1 MKDRD
6 YKEVLENTSTPVVV
20 LISNEGDFSE
30 ETSSKK
36 IPTESDFKTSFSVH
50 FVNETFVKTYGDL
63 VQVGFTTEQCVE
75 RLSKEVEWYKMAC
88 ACTETG
94 ELQEA
99 TFYSTICSAWL
110 RINMSSTKNGFII
123 IAIVNVSKD
132 KEREQQLLRQN
143 LRLAALTDELSNSR
157 EELKSKLENITFLN
171 EQLEH
176 MAYHDGMTNLCNRQK
191 FKMDFEHWLEHSKAK
206 NEKFGLILLDL
217 DNMKLIND
225 AQGHG
230 EGDEIICHAAEILK
244 RFKKD
249 DLRVYRYG
257 GDEFIVMMRNI
268 ISQDTILNAGDLLLE
283 VMNEEGID
291 FSGGIAICPDDGDNY
306 SDLLKY
312 ADMAMFEAKR
322 KGKND
327 VCFFQSIMRERF
339 MEKIAIQTKLNTAVN
354 ENLFQLYYQ
363 PQFDVA
369 TNKLRGFE
377 ALLRWYDEDTGWI
390 SPEQFIPI
398 AEETRLVIPLGDW
411 ILERAVKTLKEWIE
425 DFDFDG
431 IMSVNVSP
439 VQLKKQTFLFDLIQ
453 LIKKYQ
459 IPTKNLEIEI
469 TEGVFIDNKN
479 EVIDL
484 LKQIRE
490 LGIGLS
496 LDDFGTGY
504 SSLSYLQMLPITT
517 LKIDKSFIAN
527 ITDAGGVEANITDSI
542 ISMVTKMGLDT
553 IAEGVEKREQ
563 LDILKKINCKNIQ
576 GFLKGKPMPKER
588 CEQIL
593 GGNYELADH
602 L

>member
-1 MKDRD
+1 MKDKD
-6 YKEVLENTSTPVVV
+6 FKEIFDGIYTPVV
-20 LISNEGDFSE
+20 IITSKNEDSKRACTEDDFKNCF
-30 ETSSKK
+30 TVRYYNKTFKK
-36 IPTESDFKTSFSVH
+36 I
-50 FVNETFVKTYGDL
+50 YGDL
-63 VQVGFTTEQCVE
+63 IKIGFSAEECVA
-75 RLSKEVEWYKMAC
+75 RLSKDIEWYKMAC
-88 ACTETG
+88 DCVETG
-94 ELQEA
+94 EVQFK
-99 TFYSTICSAWL
+99 TFYSAIKNAWL
-110 RINMSSTKNGFII
+110 RIQMNFTESGFITI
-123 IAIVNVSKD
+123 SVVNVTED

-157 EELKSKLENITFLN
+157 EELKNKLESISFLN
-171 EQLEH
+171 EQLEYT
-176 MAYHDGMTNLCNRQK
+176 AYHDGMTNLCNRQR
-191 FKMDFEHWLEHSKAK
+191 FKMDFEEWINESKAS
-206 NEKFGLILLDL
+206 EQKFGIILLDL

-225 AQGHG
+225 AQGHS
-230 EGDEIICHAAEILK
+230 EGDEVICHAAEILK
-244 RFKKD
+244 RFKRD

-257 GDEFIVMMRNI
+257 GDEFIVMMRDIN
-268 ISQDTILNAGDLLLE
+268 SQDTILNAGDMMLE
-283 VMNEEGID
+283 IMNEEGID

-306 SDLLKY
+306 GDLLKY
-312 ADMAMFEAKR
+312 ADMAMYEAKR

-327 VCFFQSIMRERF
+327 ICFFQSVMRERF
-339 MEKIAIQTKLNTAVN
+339 MEKIAIQSKLNNAVN
-354 ENLFQLYYQ
+354 EELFQLYYQ

-411 ILERAVKTLKEWIE
+411 ILETAISTLKEWIE
-425 DFDFDG
+425 NFGFNG

-439 VQLKKQTFLFDLIQ
+439 VQLKKPTFMFDLIQ
-453 LIKKYQ
+453 LIKKYK

-469 TEGVFIDNKN
+469 TEGIFIDNKN

-527 ITDAGGVEANITDSI
+527 ITDKGGVEANITDSI

-553 IAEGVEKREQ
+553 IAEGVERREQ

-593 GGNYELADH
+593 GGDYELADH

>member
-6 YKEVLENTSTPVVV
+6 YKEVLEKISTPIVV
-20 LISNEGDFSE
+20 LTSNDEIN
-30 ETSSKK
+30 TT
-36 IPTESDFKTSFSVH
+36 PTESDYKNSFSIH
-50 FVNETFVKTYGDL
+50 FVNETFIKTYGDL
-63 VQVGFTTEQCVE
+63 IKVGFTTAECVE
-75 RLSKEVEWYKMAC
+75 RLTKEIDWYKMAC
-88 ACTETG
+88 ACSETG
-94 ELQEA
+94 ETQEE
-99 TFYSTICSAWL
+99 TFYSVIRSAWL
-110 RINMSSTKNGFII
+110 RIQMNSTRSGFII
-123 IAIVNVSKD
+123 IAIVNVNKD

-157 EELKSKLENITFLN
+157 EELKNRLDSITFLN
-171 EQLEH
+171 EQLEYT
-176 MAYHDGMTNLCNRQK
+176 AYHDSMTSLCNRQK
-191 FKMDFEHWLEHSKAK
+191 FKMDFEEWCTNSKA
-206 NEKFGLILLDL
+206 NGEKFGLILIDL
-217 DNMKLIND
+217 DNLKLIND
-225 AQGHG
+225 AQGHS
-230 EGDEIICHAAEILK
+230 EGDDVICHAAEILK
-244 RFKKD
+244 RFKRD

-257 GDEFIVMMRNI
+257 GDEFIIMMRDIN
-268 ISQDTILNAGDLLLE
+268 SQDTILNAGDLLLE

-291 FSGGIAICPDDGDNY
+291 FSGGIALFPDDGDNY
-306 SDLLKY
+306 GDLLKY
-312 ADMAMFEAKR
+312 ADMAMYEAKR

-327 VCFFQSIMRERF
+327 ICFFQSIMRERF
-339 MEKIAIQTKLNTAVN
+339 MEKIAIQSKLNTAVN
-354 ENLFQLYYQ
+354 EELFQLYYQ

-411 ILERAVKTLKEWIE
+411 ILETAIKTLKEWTE
-425 DFDFDG
+425 DFGFDG

-439 VQLKKQTFLFDLIQ
+439 IQLKKPTFLFDLMQ
-453 LIKKYQ
+453 LLKKYR
-459 IPTKNLEIEI
+459 IPTVNLEIEI

-563 LDILKKINCKNIQ
+563 LDILKRINCKNIQ

>member
-6 YKEVLENTSTPVVV
+6 YKEVLENTSAPIVVIV
-20 LISNEGDFSE
+20 SNEE
-30 ETSSKK
+30 NSSKK
-36 IPTESDFKTSFSVH
+36 HPTESDFKTSFSIH
-50 FVNETFVKTYGDL
+50 FVNETFVKIYGDL
-63 VQVGFTTEQCVE
+63 IKVGFTTEQCVE
-75 RLSKEVEWYKMAC
+75 RLSKEVDWYKMAC
-88 ACTETG
+88 VCTETG
-94 ELQEA
+94 EPQET

-110 RINMSSTKNGFII
+110 RVQMNATKSGFII
-123 IAIVNVSKD
+123 IAIVNVNKD

-191 FKMDFEHWLEHSKAK
+191 FKMDFEHWLEHSKS
-206 NEKFGLILLDL
+206 NQEKFGIILLDL

-268 ISQDTILNAGDLLLE
+268 NSQDTILNAGDLLLE
-283 VMNEEGID
+283 VMNDEGID

-327 VCFFQSIMRERF
+327 ICFFQTIMRERF
-339 MEKIAIQTKLNTAVN
+339 MEKIAIQSKLSTAVS
-354 ENLFQLYYQ
+354 EELFQLYYQ

-411 ILERAVKTLKEWIE
+411 ILERAIKTLKEWIE
-425 DFDFDG
+425 DFGFDG

-439 VQLKKQTFLFDLIQ
+439 VQLKKQTFLYDLIS
-453 LIKKYQ
+453 LVKKYN

-527 ITDAGGVEANITDSI
+527 ITDKGGVEANITDSI

-553 IAEGVEKREQ
+553 IAEGVERREQ

-593 GGNYELADH
+593 GGDYDLADH

>member
-6 YKEVLENTSTPVVV
+6 YKEVLEKISTPIVVA
-20 LISNEGDFSE
+20 ISNEDKGK
-30 ETSSKK
+30 T
-36 IPTESDFKTSFSVH
+36 PTESDFKNLFSIH
-50 FVNETFVKTYGDL
+50 FVNETFINTYGDL
-63 VQVGFTTEQCVE
+63 IKVGFSTEECVA
-75 RLSKEVEWYKMAC
+75 RLSKEVDWYKMASAC
-88 ACTETG
+88 AETG
-94 ELQEA
+94 IIQET
-99 TFYSTICSAWL
+99 TFYSVIRSAWL
-110 RINMSSTKNGFII
+110 RVHMNATKSGFII
-123 IAIVNVSKD
+123 IAITDVNKD

-157 EELKSKLENITFLN
+157 EELKNRLDNITFLN
-171 EQLEH
+171 EQLEYT
-176 MAYHDGMTNLCNRQK
+176 AYHDSMTGLCNRQK
-191 FKMDFEHWLEHSKAK
+191 FKMDFEEWTTNSKSSG
-206 NEKFGLILLDL
+206 EKFGLILLDL

-225 AQGHG
+225 AQGHS
-230 EGDEIICHAAEILK
+230 EGDDVICHAAEILK
-244 RFKKD
+244 RFKRD

-268 ISQDTILNAGDLLLE
+268 ISQDTILNAGDMLLE
-283 VMNEEGID
+283 IMNEEGID
-291 FSGGIAICPDDGDNY
+291 FSGGIALFPDDGDNY
-306 SDLLKY
+306 GDLLKY
-312 ADMAMFEAKR
+312 ADMAMYEAKR

-327 VCFFQSIMRERF
+327 ICFFQSVMRERF
-339 MEKIAIQTKLNTAVN
+339 MEKIAIQSKLNTAVN
-354 ENLFQLYYQ
+354 DELFQLYYQ

-369 TNKLRGFE
+369 TNRLRGFE

-411 ILERAVKTLKEWIE
+411 ILETAIKTLKEWIE
-425 DFDFDG
+425 DFGFDG

-439 VQLKKQTFLFDLIQ
+439 IQLKKPTFLFDLVQ
-453 LIKKYQ
+453 MIKQYK

-479 EVIDL
+479 EAIEL
-484 LKQIRE
+484 LRQIRA

-504 SSLSYLQMLPITT
+504 SSLSYLQLLPITT

-553 IAEGVEKREQ
+553 IAEGVERNDQ
-563 LDILKKINCKNIQ
+563 LDILKRINCKNIQ

>member
-1 MKDRD
+1 MEDKD
-6 YKEVLENTSTPVVV
+6 YKELLEKISTPIVVA
-20 LISNEGDFSE
+20 LADTKRKGAETKTKFTIHFYNESFGKNYGNLVKIGDCG
-30 ETSSKK
+30 KK
-36 IPTESDFKTSFSVH
+36 CTE
-50 FVNETFVKTYGDL
+50 L
-63 VQVGFTTEQCVE
+63 
-75 RLSKEVEWYKMAC
+75 LSKEIDWYKMANDC
-88 ACTETG
+88 LESG
-94 ELQEA
+94 VSQVA

-110 RINMSSTKNGFII
+110 RIHMNSTQSGFII
-123 IAIVNVSKD
+123 IAVVNVSAD

-157 EELKSKLENITFLN
+157 EDLKKKLENINFLN
-171 EQLEH
+171 EQLEFT
-176 MAYHDGMTNLCNRQK
+176 AYHDGMTGLCNRQK
-191 FKMDFEHWLEHSKAK
+191 FKMDFEKWLSESKTSG
-206 NEKFGLILLDL
+206 EKFGLILLDL

-225 AQGHG
+225 AQGHS
-230 EGDEIICHAAEILK
+230 EGDVVICHAADLLK
-244 RFKKD
+244 KFMKEHIK
-249 DLRVYRYG
+249 VYRYG
-257 GDEFIVMMRNI
+257 GDEFIVMMKNI
-268 ISQDTILNAGDLLLE
+268 NSQDTILNAGDLLLE
-283 VMNEEGID
+283 MMNEEGID
-291 FSGGIAICPDDGDNY
+291 FSGGIAICPDDGDNFE
-306 SDLLKY
+306 DILKY

-327 VCFFQSIMRERF
+327 LCFFQAVMRERF
-339 MEKIAIQTKLNTAVN
+339 MEKVAIQSKLSTAVN
-354 ENLFQLYYQ
+354 DELFQLYYQ

-377 ALLRWYDEDTGWI
+377 ALLRWHDEDTGWI

-398 AEETRLVIPLGDW
+398 AEETKLVIPLGDW
-411 ILERAVKTLKEWIE
+411 ILETAVSTLKEWI
-425 DFDFDG
+425 DRFDFDG

-439 VQLKKQTFLFDLIQ
+439 VQLKKPTFMFDLLQ
-453 LIKKYQ
+453 LLKKYE

-469 TEGVFIDNKN
+469 TEGVFIDNKL
-479 EVIDL
+479 ETITL

-504 SSLSYLQMLPITT
+504 SSLSYLQLLPITT

-527 ITDAGGVEANITDSI
+527 ITDKTCVEANITDSI

-553 IAEGVEKREQ
+553 IAEGVERTEQ
-563 LDILKKINCKNIQ
+563 LDVLKEINCKNIQ

>member
-1 MKDRD
+1 MKDKD
-6 YKEVLENTSTPVVV
+6 YKEILEKISAPIVVI
-20 LISNEGDFSE
+20 ISNDENS
-30 ETSSKK
+30 TKK
-36 IPTESDFKTSFSVH
+36 NYTRSDFAENFSIHFMNESF
-50 FVNETFVKTYGDL
+50 EKLYGNIL
-63 VQVGFTTEQCVE
+63 KVGFTTEECVSK
-75 RLSKEVEWYKMAC
+75 LSKDVDWYKMAC
-88 ACTETG
+88 DSMETG
-94 ELQEA
+94 ERQQK
-99 TFYSTICSAWL
+99 TFFSTICNAWL
-110 RINMSSTKNGFII
+110 RVHMNATASGFII
-123 IAIVNVSKD
+123 ISVVNIDKD

-143 LRLAALTDELSNSR
+143 LRLAALTDELTNSR
-157 EELKSKLENITFLN
+157 EGLKNKLEKINFLN

-176 MAYHDGMTNLCNRQK
+176 AAYHDSMTGLCNRQK
-191 FKMDFEHWLEHSKAK
+191 FKMDFDDWYSECTSKQ
-206 NEKFGLILLDL
+206 EKFGIILLDL

-225 AQGHG
+225 AQGHS
-230 EGDEIICHAAEILK
+230 EGDGVICHAAEILK
-244 RFKKD
+244 RFESENLK
-249 DLRVYRYG
+249 VYRYG
-257 GDEFIVMMRNI
+257 GDEFIVMMKKIN
-268 ISQDTILNAGDLLLE
+268 SQDTILNAGDMLLE
-283 VMNEEGID
+283 LMNEEGID
-291 FSGGIAICPDDGDNY
+291 FSGGIALCPDDGNNIT
-306 SDLLKY
+306 DLLKY

-327 VCFFQSIMRERF
+327 LCFFQAIMRERF
-339 MEKIAIQTKLNTAVN
+339 MEKVAIQSKLNHAVVN
-354 ENLFQLYYQ
+354 EIFQLYYQ

-398 AEETRLVIPLGDW
+398 AEETKLVIPLGDW
-411 ILERAVKTLKEWIE
+411 ILETAISTLKEWI
-425 DFDFDG
+425 DNFGFDG

-439 VQLKKQTFLFDLIQ
+439 IQLKKPTFMFDLVQ
-453 LIKKYQ
+453 LLKKYE

-479 EVIDL
+479 EAIDL
-484 LKQIRE
+484 LKQIRG

-504 SSLSYLQMLPITT
+504 SSLSYLQLLPITT

-527 ITDAGGVEANITDSI
+527 ITDKGGVEANITDSI

-553 IAEGVEKREQ
+553 IAEGVEKEDQ
-563 LDILKKINCKNIQ
+563 LAVLRNINCRNIQ

-593 GGNYELADH
+593 GGNYDLADH

>member
-6 YKEVLENTSTPVVV
+6 FKEIFDKIFTPVVIV
-20 LISNEGDFSE
+20 ISENGD
-30 ETSSKK
+30 SKK
-36 IPTESDFKTSFSVH
+36 ARTEDDFKNTFTVH
-50 FVNETFVKTYGDL
+50 YYNKAFEKTYGDL
-63 VQVGFTTEQCVE
+63 IKIGFSAEESVA
-75 RLSKEVEWYKMAC
+75 RLSQDVEWCKMAC
-88 ACTETG
+88 DCVETG
-94 ELQEA
+94 EVQFR
-99 TFYSTICSAWL
+99 TFYSTIKSAWL
-110 RINMSSTKNGFII
+110 RIQMNSTESGFITI
-123 IAIVNVSKD
+123 SIVDVSED

-157 EELKSKLENITFLN
+157 EELKNKLENISFLN
-171 EQLEH
+171 EQLEYT
-176 MAYHDGMTNLCNRQK
+176 AYHDSMTNLCNRQK
-191 FKMDFEHWLEHSKAK
+191 FKMDFEEWINESKAT
-206 NEKFGLILLDL
+206 EQKFGIILLDL

-225 AQGHG
+225 AQGHS
-230 EGDEIICHAAEILK
+230 EGDEVICHAAEILK
-244 RFKKD
+244 RFKRN

-257 GDEFIVMMRNI
+257 GDEFIVMMRDIN
-268 ISQDTILNAGDLLLE
+268 SQDTILNAGDMMLE
-283 VMNEEGID
+283 IMNEEGID

-306 SDLLKY
+306 GDLLKY
-312 ADMAMFEAKR
+312 ADMAMYEAKR

-327 VCFFQSIMRERF
+327 ICFFQSVMRERF
-339 MEKIAIQTKLNTAVN
+339 MEKIAIQSKLNNAVN
-354 ENLFQLYYQ
+354 EELFQLYYQ
-363 PQFDVA
+363 PQFDVV

-377 ALLRWYDEDTGWI
+377 ALLRWYDEDIGWI

-411 ILERAVKTLKEWIE
+411 ILERAIKTLKEWIE
-425 DFDFDG
+425 DFGFDG

-439 VQLKKQTFLFDLIQ
+439 IQLKKPTFMFDLVQ
-453 LIKKYQ
+453 LIKKYN

-527 ITDAGGVEANITDSI
+527 ITDKGGVEANITDSI

-553 IAEGVEKREQ
+553 IAEGVERREQ

-593 GGNYELADH
+593 GGDYDLADH

>member
-20 LISNEGDFSE
+20 LISNEGNFSE
-30 ETSSKK
+30 ENNSKK

-94 ELQEA
+94 ELQET

-143 LRLAALTDELSNSR
+143 LRLAALTDELSSSR

-283 VMNEEGID
+283 VMNDEGID

-411 ILERAVKTLKEWIE
+411 ILERAIKTLKEWIE

>member
-30 ETSSKK
+30 ENSSKK

-94 ELQEA
+94 ELQET

-143 LRLAALTDELSNSR
+143 LRLAALTDELSSSR

-411 ILERAVKTLKEWIE
+411 ILERAIKTLKEWIE
-425 DFDFDG
+425 DFGFDG

-439 VQLKKQTFLFDLIQ
+439 VQLKKQTFLYDLIS
-453 LIKKYQ
+453 LVKKYN

>member
-1 MKDRD
+1 MNDRD
-6 YKEVLENTSTPVVV
+6 YKEILEKISTPIVVA
-20 LISNEGDFSE
+20 ISTD
-30 ETSSKK
+30 ETGNNKSR
-36 IPTESDFKTSFSVH
+36 TESDFKESFSIA
-50 FVNETFVKTYGDL
+50 FINQAFANAYGDL
-63 VQVGFTTEQCVE
+63 IRVGFSSDLCIE
-75 RLSKEVEWYKMAC
+75 RLSKDVDWYKMAC
-88 ACTETG
+88 DCIETG
-94 ELQEA
+94 VRQEA
-99 TFYSTICSAWL
+99 TFYSILRSAWL
-110 RINMSSTKNGFII
+110 RVHMNSTQSGFVI
-123 IAIVNVSKD
+123 IAVVNVNKD

-157 EELKSKLENITFLN
+157 EELKNRLENISFLN
-171 EQLEH
+171 EQLEFS
-176 MAYHDGMTNLCNRQK
+176 AYHDSMTGLCNRQK
-191 FKMDFEHWLEHSKAK
+191 FKMDFESWLTESKSS
-206 NEKFGLILLDL
+206 ETKFGIILLDL

-225 AQGHG
+225 AQGHS
-230 EGDEIICHAAEILK
+230 EGDAVICHAGEILK
-244 RFKKD
+244 RFKAEN
-249 DLRVYRYG
+249 LRVYRYG
-257 GDEFIVMMRNI
+257 GDEFIVMMRKIN
-268 ISQDTILNAGDLLLE
+268 SQDTILNAGDMLLE
-283 VMNEEGID
+283 LMNEEGID
-291 FSGGIAICPDDGDNY
+291 FSGGIAICPDDGENCD
-306 SDLLKY
+306 DVLKY

-327 VCFFQSIMRERF
+327 VCFFQTIMRERF
-339 MEKIAIQTKLNTAVN
+339 MEKISIQSKLNQALS
-354 ENLFQLYYQ
+354 EHIFQLYYQ

-390 SPEQFIPI
+390 NPEQFIPI

-411 ILERAVKTLKEWIE
+411 ILETAIKTLKEWIE
-425 DFDFDG
+425 DFKFDG

-439 VQLKKQTFLFDLIQ
+439 VQLKKQTFMFDLIQ
-453 LIKKYQ
+453 LVKKYG
-459 IPTKNLEIEI
+459 IPARNLEIEI

-527 ITDAGGVEANITDSI
+527 ITDVKGVEANITDSI

-553 IAEGVEKREQ
+553 IAEGVERKEQ
-563 LDILKKINCKNIQ
+563 LDVLKQINCKNIQ

-593 GGNYELADH
+593 GGDYDLADH